1 MSQQEPEAGPST
13 IPPPPPLEETIDS
26 LVLDFNDSTESNSKV
41 KSKNR
46 KSKSKEPKPTPAPQV
61 KLPKA
66 PKPVPTPIEAFENP
80 AEGEE
85 ETVHGVYES
94 IAPHFSQTRHKVSE
108 VSGSPGGYSLSQH
121 WTLHLSASQTMRMCE
136 KEKV

>member
-1 MSQQEPEAGPST
+1 MSQQESEAGPST
-13 IPPPPPLEETIDS
+13 SPTPITLEETLNS
-26 LVLDFNDSTESNSKV
+26 LEINDSTESSTKS

-46 KSKSKEPKPTPAPQV
+46 KSKSKSKDSKPTLAP
-61 KLPKA
+61 KPKA
-66 PKPVPTPIEAFENP
+66 PKPVPTPIQAFDDP

-108 VSGSPGGYSLSQH
+108 V
-121 WTLHLSASQTMRMCE
+121 R
-136 KEKV
+136 

>member
-13 IPPPPPLEETIDS
+13 TPPPPTLEETLNS
-26 LVLDFNDSTESNSKV
+26 LDVNESTESNSKV

-46 KSKSKEPKPTPAPQV
+46 KSRFKSKDPKPTPAPQV

-94 IAPHFSQTRHKVSE
+94 IAPHFSQTRHKVS
-108 VSGSPGGYSLSQH
+108 Q
-121 WTLHLSASQTMRMCE
+121 
-136 KEKV
+136 

>member
-1 MSQQEPEAGPST
+1 MSQQEPEAGPSAT
-13 IPPPPPLEETIDS
+13 PPPPPLEDTLSS
-26 LVLDFNDSTESNSKV
+26 LDVNESTESNSKV

-94 IAPHFSQTRHKVSE
+94 IAPHFSQTRHKVS
-108 VSGSPGGYSLSQH
+108 Q
-121 WTLHLSASQTMRMCE
+121 
-136 KEKV
+136 

>member
-1 MSQQEPEAGPST
+1 MSQQDPEAGPST
-13 IPPPPPLEETIDS
+13 APPPPTLEATLNS
-26 LVLDFNDSTESNSKV
+26 LDVNDSTEPNSKA

-46 KSKSKEPKPTPAPQV
+46 KSKSKDHKPTPAPQV

-94 IAPHFSQTRHKVSE
+94 IAPHFSQTRHKVSDE
-108 VSGSPGGYSLSQH
+108 
-121 WTLHLSASQTMRMCE
+121 
-136 KEKV
+136 